1 MAYGA
6 LLLGAKK
13 DRDFIQH
20 KLPLPYSLVGDKVI
34 VGKSECAVH
43 ADGLLVHT
51 KPFLPR
57 LRRYFTMLFPTRQEG
72 ISRAARSPK
81 QLSAVF
87 CKMKM

>member
-6 LLLGAKK
+6 LLLDAKK

-34 VGKSECAVH
+34 VGKGECAVH

-51 KPFLPR
+51 KPFLP
-57 LRRYFTMLFPTRQEG
+57 
-72 ISRAARSPK
+72 
-81 QLSAVF
+81 
-87 CKMKM
+87 